1 MLAHLAR
8 DEGLNPPL
16 TGQYLCVP
24 ALLHPGGVP
33 EKHKHKYLSRSINK
47 DDPVLKNLDRNIVH
61 GEQLHSCLND
71 NDVTASY
78 FSKVNSTDS
87 TDNRPR
93 NIQA

>member
-24 ALLHPGGVP
+24 SLLNLEGVP
-33 EKHKHKYLSRSINK
+33 EKHKHEYLSRSINK
-47 DDPVLKNLDRNIVH
+47 DDPVLKNPDWNIVH
-61 GEQLHSCLND
+61 GEQPHSCLDDD
-71 NDVTASY
+71 NITASY
-78 FSKVNSTDS
+78 PSKVNPIDS
-87 TDNRPR
+87 TDNRPS

>member
-33 EKHKHKYLSRSINK
+33 EKHKHEYLSRSINK
-47 DDPVLKNLDRNIVH
+47 DDPVLKNPDWNIVH
-61 GEQLHSCLND
+61 GEQPHSCLDD
-71 NDVTASY
+71 NDIAASY
-78 FSKVNSTDS
+78 FSKVNSTGS
-87 TDNRPR
+87 TDNCPSD
-93 NIQA
+93 IQA

>member
-24 ALLHPGGVP
+24 ALLHPEGVP
-33 EKHKHKYLSRSINK
+33 EKYKHEYLSRSINK
-47 DDPVLKNLDRNIVH
+47 DDPVLKNPDWNIIN
-61 GEQLHSCLND
+61 GEQSRSRLDD
-71 NDVTASY
+71 NNITASY
-78 FSKVNSTDS
+78 FSKVNLIDS
-87 TDNRPR
+87 TDNRLS